1 MSLKKLLSATVLM
14 LFFTA
19 SLAYAGLSNVR
30 AWNDTPVIGDAN
42 ITSGID
48 IDGEVGHRLT
58 VEGPT
63 TSCQPGGK
71 WSGDIEVA
79 SGELPPGLAKQS
91 NGDISGIPTQRG
103 HWVVEMRVYNLTCN
117 GDSYQGYTQELLF
130 HISGSGR
137 VIQ

>member
-1 MSLKKLLSATVLM
+1 MLIFTVS
-14 LFFTA
+14 T
-19 SLAYAGLSNVR
+19 AYAGLNSVH
-30 AWNDTPVIGDAN
+30 AWNDTPVIGDSN

-58 VEGPT
+58 VGGPT
-63 TSCQPGGK
+63 ANCQPADK
-71 WSGDIEVA
+71 WSSSMEAA

-91 NGDISGIPTQRG
+91 NGDITGIPTQRG
-103 HWVVEMRVYNLTCN
+103 HWIVEMRVYNL
-117 GDSYQGYTQELLF
+117 SF